1 VLIYPFLAAGLG
13 MTLEKLVSALKSVPH
28 LVYHFITYFGGVP
41 ADQLLPS
48 LVVGAV
54 FGGLMTALVYLVARG
69 WLNLPSFSNRA
80 VLIAGAALVFAMS
93 AFGLLTA
100 LLIGVIAL
108 VAFIY
113 LYESNLLGLLF
124 RPSREILL
132 GQGNTSPLV
141 WSVLRAL
148 AVAVLLTIM
157 AYITTDLLPA
167 LGIALVVLLAMAYLY
182 AENLRKFLSFQTVQ
196 RLANRDALIT
206 LVTGAGVGAA
216 VGAVSSQLLMYSTKH
231 CTYGPGIGQFEFRLG
246 MVITAISATFLLF
259 PVWLYVLRRGGKIAP
274 SQEITSGNFRGFFIP
289 YLLLV
294 PTLIILVFFLYYPAF
309 QVIQMSLTR
318 TLLGRG
324 SKFACLYNY
333 QKLGE
338 DPVYKSSFITTFELS
353 IAIIVLGMAISLMI
367 ASLANQKVRGANI
380 YRAWLIWPY
389 AVSPVVTGVIFQL
402 MFHPQVGPIN
412 WGLNE
417 IFGIRPQW
425 FRETNLTPWVVI
437 LAAVWNSLGFNVLF
451 YIAGLQNVPSDLLE
465 AAAIDGAN
473 RFQRFVRITFPM
485 LSPFTFFLL
494 ITNMTY
500 SFFGIFGAVDT
511 LTQGGPWRGGEGA
524 TNVLIY
530 NLYQDAFEHQYKI
543 GGAAA
548 QSLILFLLVAG
559 LTLIQFRYVE
569 RQVTYGG

>member
-1 VLIYPFLAAGLG
+1 
-13 MTLEKLVSALKSVPH
+13 
-28 LVYHFITYFGGVP
+28 
-41 ADQLLPS
+41 
-48 LVVGAV
+48 
-54 FGGLMTALVYLVARG
+54 MTAIVYLVARG
-69 WLNLPSFSNRA
+69 WLNLPSFSSRA
-80 VLIAGAALVFAMS
+80 ILTAGAALVFASSDFSLQM
-93 AFGLLTA
+93 A
-100 LLIGVIAL
+100 LLIGVL
-108 VAFIY
+108 VLVVFIY
-113 LYESNLLGLLF
+113 LYESNLLGLLS

-132 GQGNTSPLV
+132 SYEGTSPLV
-141 WSVLRAL
+141 WSALRAL
-148 AVAVLLTIM
+148 AVAVLLAIL
-157 AYITTDLLPA
+157 AYVTTSLLPA
-167 LGIALVVLLAMAYLY
+167 LGIALVVLLVMAYLY
-182 AENLRKFLSFQTVQ
+182 GENLRKFLTVQTLQ

-206 LVTGAGVGAA
+206 LVTGAGVGGV
-216 VGAVSSQLLMYSTKH
+216 VGGMSSQLLMYSTKH
-231 CTYGPGIGQFEFRLG
+231 CTYGPGIGGFEYRLG
-246 MVITAISATFLLF
+246 LVITAISATFLLF
-259 PVWLYVLRRGGKIAP
+259 PVWTYVLRRGGKIAP
-274 SQEITSGNFRGFFIP
+274 SQEITSGNFRGFFVP

-294 PTLIILVFFLYYPAF
+294 PTLIVLVFFLYYPAF
-309 QVIQMSLTR
+309 QVVEMSLTR

-324 SKFACLYNY
+324 SRFACLYNY
-333 QKLGE
+333 QKLAE
-338 DPVYKSSFITTFELS
+338 DPVYKSSFITTFQLT
-353 IAIIVLGMAISLMI
+353 IAIIVLGMAISLAI

-389 AVSPVVTGVIFQL
+389 AVSPVVTGVIFQV

-417 IFGIRPQW
+417 LFGIRPQW
-425 FRETNLTPWVVI
+425 FRETNLAPWVVI

-559 LTLIQFRYVE
+559 LTLLQFRYVE